1 MNLSAGGVFDIAGN
15 IRIAA
20 AGITLAA
27 VSTASYIASKRWL
40 AVRREQVVFDWLP
53 ERLNGLK
60 ILHISDIHGNNPDK
74 MNLDIWSAIEPLDFD
89 MAVITGDVIVSG
101 LDQINPHLP
110 SIRRLSRRVP
120 VFYVEGNHE
129 MMVFE
134 EISDLLKSTGVT
146 VLANEC
152 QIWNIGKYGPVPIIG
167 LRDYCVLLLNRLRD
181 SSKLLN
187 ACDGRFHLVLSHQ
200 PQIFRYIKPMKLGLV
215 LTGHT
220 HGGQVRLPAIP
231 TLYAP
236 GQGILP
242 KYGDGWYSEGYNKMY
257 VSRGVG
263 VTLFPVRLFNRPEV
277 AVIECVRGTG

>member
-1 MNLSAGGVFDIAGN
+1 MFLTLPDITAK
-15 IRIAA
+15 ITA
-20 AGITLAA
+20 AGLMLAA
-27 VSTASYIASKRWL
+27 VSTVSYIASKRWL
-40 AVRREQVVFDWLP
+40 AVRRERVAFDWLP

-60 ILHISDIHGNNPDK
+60 ILHISDIHGNDPET
-74 MNLDIWSAIEPLDFD
+74 MNLDIWPAIERLDFD
-89 MAVITGDVIVSG
+89 LAVITGDVIIND
-101 LDQINPHLP
+101 LDQIKPHLP

-134 EISDLLKSTGVT
+134 EITELLKSAGVT

-152 QIWNIGKYGPVPIIG
+152 QIWKIGKYGPVHIIG
-167 LRDYCVLLLNRLRD
+167 LRDYCVLQINRIKETT
-181 SSKLLN
+181 KLLN
-187 ACDGRFHLVLSHQ
+187 GCNGGFNLILSHE
-200 PQIFRYIKPMKLGLV
+200 PQIFRHMKRLKLGLV
-215 LTGHT
+215 LSGHT
-220 HGGQVRLPAIP
+220 HGGQVRIPAMP

-236 GQGILP
+236 GQGIFP

-277 AVIECVRGTG
+277 AVIECVRGSGA